1 MKGSALSS
9 SRKIWISCMKALM
22 YLCSGL
28 TGALVLFL
36 MGYVLSPT
44 SAGSFFPPP
53 RAICP
58 IASAFCR
65 I

>member
-36 MGYVLSPT
+36 MGYVLIKGIPNISTQSSKTTRP
-44 SAGSFFPPP
+44 S
-53 RAICP
+53 
-58 IASAFCR
+58 
-65 I
+65 

>member
-1 MKGSALSS
+1 
-9 SRKIWISCMKALM
+9 MKALM

-36 MGYVLSPT
+36 MGYVLIKGIPNISWELL
-44 SAGSFFPPP
+44 PPP